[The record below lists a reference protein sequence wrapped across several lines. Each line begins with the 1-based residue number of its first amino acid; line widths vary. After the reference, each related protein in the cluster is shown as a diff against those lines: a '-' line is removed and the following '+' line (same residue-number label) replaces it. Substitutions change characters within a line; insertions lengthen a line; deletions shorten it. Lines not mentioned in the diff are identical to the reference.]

1 MQLRNQYTEAFSVD
15 KVISIIRRVVL
26 KYVSKFAIPEKEKE
40 DVVMAIAEKFIN
52 QHEKIVDS
60 FEGRSKESTY
70 IIAVVNRMCCEVI
83 RKESKHWQTVSPQQN
98 EHLFDNFS
106 TLTYETE
113 KALVISNELNR
124 FQNVMLFFNSHQAKV
139 NLFLKFYFD
148 IPITHEEIKS
158 YALSKHHE
166 VEQILSRESNMQKGE
181 VFERLAQVVNIVECK
196 DVKGDAV
203 RMWVN
208 KQLDSIIYRLNG
220 NGIARH
226 SAESVATMLEM
237 LKN

>member
-1 MQLRNQYTEAFSVD
+1 
-15 KVISIIRRVVL
+15 
-26 KYVSKFAIPEKEKE
+26 
-40 DVVMAIAEKFIN
+40 
-52 QHEKIVDS
+52 
-60 FEGRSKESTY
+60 
-70 IIAVVNRMCCEVI
+70 MCCEVI

-139 NLFLKFYFD
+139 NLLCKFYSYF
-148 IPITHEEIKS
+148 PITHEEIKS
-158 YALSKHHE
+158 YSLSKHQE

-181 VFERLAQVVNIVECK
+181 VFERLAQVVNIVEYK